1 MKIITF
7 MKIQLLNNK
16 PYDKEKTE
24 EGVIDFVKLDA
35 SKQFPVVIL
44 PNTDIYNN
52 FPNNFLFLIILF
64 CFATP

>member
-1 MKIITF
+1 

-44 PNTDIYNN
+44 PNADIYNN
-52 FPNNFLFLIILF
+52 FPNNFLF
-64 CFATP
+64 